1 MRLILRRIIQE
12 SAKSRL
18 KESMVLPTP
27 SRVLCPTQR
36 RIRGAIVHNPNR
48 RLNILEPDLQ
58 DNSNMV
64 RISENQIS
72 LMALSDDDILTLKAV
87 RNEAD
92 EKEALNDTTIK
103 VGDICVEQKPSVD
116 GEELPN
122 RFYKILGIVG
132 KLHDIDINSYLVKE
146 VFPTP
151 NGDWSY
157 TQEGTFRTTFSLSR
171 SDCKYLNIE
180 YQDGIEVYPFPSTD
194 EFFHKYIKE
203 DKEPIAT
210 EEKSSDIDYNNLATY
225 PVSPIDGYIRHIVI
239 QLSGFKPINNNV
251 LLYNDG
257 RTISVDRFC
266 STLRIV
272 LKRHITSYDNR
283 SAAFCKGSLMK
294 CRIVGK
300 TKESAEFN
308 VADEDGNIFIE
319 VDTFIKFLNSDKTSD
334 GIVGISPEAL
344 NGLNVNDLF
353 EITFNEG
360 GAINNIGNRSHGH
373 AQTMTSEREQEI
385 WENLDRHFDKLN
397 RQLEEGFKRY
407 NDYYDT
413 RIVRVVNGWDDL
425 LESK

>member
-1 MRLILRRIIQE
+1 MALLI
-12 SAKSRL
+12 
-18 KESMVLPTP
+18 PP
-27 SRVLCPTQR
+27 RVPCPAQR
-36 RIRGAIVHNPNR
+36 RIRGTIVPNPNR

-58 DNSNMV
+58 VTNNMV

-72 LMALSDDDILTLKAV
+72 LMALSEDDILTLKAV
-87 RNEAD
+87 RNEAN

-116 GEELPN
+116 GEELPK

-180 YQDGIEVYPFPSTD
+180 YQDGIEVYPFPNTN

-203 DKEPIAT
+203 DEEPIAI

-225 PVSPIDGYIRHIVI
+225 PVSPVDGYIRHIVI
-239 QLSGFKPINNNV
+239 QLSGFRPINNNV

-257 RTISVDRFC
+257 RTIATERFC
-266 STLRIV
+266 RTLRIV
-272 LKRHITSYDNR
+272 LKKHITSYDNR
-283 SAAFCKGSLMK
+283 SAAFFSGSLMK
-294 CRIVGK
+294 YRIVGK
-300 TKESAEFN
+300 TKEITDFN
-308 VADEDGNIFIE
+308 IADENGNIFIE
-319 VDTFIKFLNSDKTSD
+319 VDTFIKSNRTSD

-344 NGLNVNDLF
+344 NGLGVNDLF
-353 EITFNEG
+353 EITFSEAAFNSIE
-360 GAINNIGNRSHGH
+360 NRSRGRT
-373 AQTMTSEREQEI
+373 QTITPRREQEI
-385 WENLDRHFDKLN
+385 WENLDRHFYRLN
-397 RQLEEGFKRY
+397 RQLEEEFARY
-407 NDYYDT
+407 DS
-413 RIVRVVNGWDDL
+413 RIVRMVNGWD
-425 LESK
+425 E

>member
-1 MRLILRRIIQE
+1 M
-12 SAKSRL
+12 A
-18 KESMVLPTP
+18 LPIP
-27 SRVLCPTQR
+27 PRVPCPAQR
-36 RIRGAIVHNPNR
+36 RIRGTIVPNPNR
-48 RLNILEPDLQ
+48 RLNIIEPDLQ
-58 DNSNMV
+58 VTNNMV
-64 RISENQIS
+64 TISENQIS
-72 LMALSDDDILTLKAV
+72 LMALSEDDILTLKAV
-87 RNEAD
+87 RNEAN
-92 EKEALNDTTIK
+92 EKEVLNDTNIK

-116 GEELPN
+116 GEELPK
-122 RFYKILGIVG
+122 RFYKVLGIVG

-157 TQEGTFRTTFSLSR
+157 TQEGTFRTKFSLSR

-180 YQDGIEVYPFPSTD
+180 YQDGIEVYPFPNTN

-203 DKEPIAT
+203 DEEPIAI

-225 PVSPIDGYIRHIVI
+225 PVSPVDGYIRHIVI
-239 QLSGFKPINNNV
+239 QLSGFKQINDNV

-257 RTISVDRFC
+257 RIIAVDRFC
-266 STLRIV
+266 RTLRIV

-283 SAAFCKGSLMK
+283 SAAFCKGTLMK

-308 VADEDGNIFIE
+308 IADEDGNIFIE
-319 VDTFIKFLNSDKTSD
+319 VNTFIKSNRTSD

-353 EITFNEG
+353 EITFNDG
-360 GAINNIGNRSHGH
+360 GAINSIGNRSRGH
-373 AQTMTSEREQEI
+373 AQTITPKREQEI
-385 WENLDRHFDKLN
+385 WENLDRHFDLLN
-397 RQLEEGFKRY
+397 KQIEKEFARY
-407 NDYYDT
+407 NYYNS
-413 RIVRVVNGWDDL
+413 RYIKVVNGWEDL

>member
-1 MRLILRRIIQE
+1 MALLI
-12 SAKSRL
+12 
-18 KESMVLPTP
+18 PP
-27 SRVLCPTQR
+27 RVPCPAQR

-48 RLNILEPDLQ
+48 GLNILEPDLHI
-58 DNSNMV
+58 NSNMV
-64 RISENQIS
+64 RIPENQIS
-72 LMALSDDDILTLKAV
+72 LMALSEDDILTLKAV
-87 RNEAD
+87 RNEED

-116 GEELPN
+116 GEELPK

-180 YQDGIEVYPFPSTD
+180 YQDGIEVYPFPNTN

-239 QLSGFKPINNNV
+239 QLSGFKPINNNI

-300 TKESAEFN
+300 TKESAKFN
-308 VADEDGNIFIE
+308 IADEDGNIFIE

-353 EITFNEG
+353 EITFNEE
-360 GAINNIGNRSHGH
+360 GAINSIGNRSHGH
-373 AQTMTSEREQEI
+373 AQAMTSEREEQI
-385 WENLDRHFDKLN
+385 WECLDTHFDKLN

-407 NDYYDT
+407 NDYYDS
-413 RIVRVVNGWDDL
+413 RIVRVVNGWEGLID
-425 LESK
+425 SK

>member
-1 MRLILRRIIQE
+1 M
-12 SAKSRL
+12 A
-18 KESMVLPTP
+18 LPTP
-27 SRVLCPTQR
+27 PRVLCPAQR
-36 RIRGAIVHNPNR
+36 RIRDTIVPNPNR
-48 RLNILEPDLQ
+48 KLNILEPDLQ

-72 LMALSDDDILTLKAV
+72 LMTLSEDDILTLKAV
-87 RNEAD
+87 KNKAD

-116 GEELPN
+116 GEELPK

-151 NGDWSY
+151 NGDWSD

-180 YQDGIEVYPFPSTD
+180 YQDGIEVYPFPNTN

-203 DKEPIAT
+203 DKEPIAI

-225 PVSPIDGYIRHIVI
+225 PVSPVDGYIRHIVI
-239 QLSGFKPINNNV
+239 QLSGFKPINDNV
-251 LLYNDG
+251 LLYNYNDG
-257 RTISVDRFC
+257 RIISVDRFC
-266 STLRIV
+266 RTLRIV

-300 TKESAEFN
+300 TKENAEFN
-308 VADEDGNIFIE
+308 IADEDGNIFIE
-319 VDTFIKFLNSDKTSD
+319 VNTFIKSDRTRD

-353 EITFNEG
+353 EITFNDG
-360 GAINNIGNRSHGH
+360 RAINSIGNRSHGRT
-373 AQTMTSEREQEI
+373 QTMTSEREEQI
-385 WENLDRHFDKLN
+385 WECLDTHFDLLN
-397 RQLEEGFKRY
+397 RQIEKGFASY
-407 NDYYDT
+407 NDFYNS
-413 RIVRVVNGWDDL
+413 RFVKMVNGWDDL

>member
-1 MRLILRRIIQE
+1 M
-12 SAKSRL
+12 A
-18 KESMVLPTP
+18 LPTP
-27 SRVLCPTQR
+27 PRVLCPAQR
-36 RIRGAIVHNPNR
+36 GIRDIIVPNPNR
-48 RLNILEPDLQ
+48 KLNILEPDLQ

-72 LMALSDDDILTLKAV
+72 LMPLSEDDILTLKAV
-87 RNEAD
+87 KNEAD

-116 GEELPN
+116 GEELPK

-151 NGDWSY
+151 NGDWSD

-180 YQDGIEVYPFPSTD
+180 YQDGIEVYPFPNTN

-203 DKEPIAT
+203 DKEPIAI

-225 PVSPIDGYIRHIVI
+225 PVSSVDGYIRHIVI

-257 RTISVDRFC
+257 RIIAVDRFC
-266 STLRIV
+266 RTLRIV

-283 SAAFCKGSLMK
+283 SAAFCEGTLMK

-300 TKESAEFN
+300 TKESADFN
-308 VADEDGNIFIE
+308 IADEDGNIFIE
-319 VDTFIKFLNSDKTSD
+319 VNTFIKSNRTRD
-334 GIVGISPEAL
+334 GIVGISPAAL

-353 EITFNEG
+353 EITFNDG
-360 GAINNIGNRSHGH
+360 GAINSIGNRSHGRT
-373 AQTMTSEREQEI
+373 QTMTSEREEQI
-385 WENLDRHFDKLN
+385 WECLDTHFDLLN
-397 RQLEEGFKRY
+397 RQIEKGFASY
-407 NDYYDT
+407 NDFYNS
-413 RIVRVVNGWDDL
+413 RFVKMVNGWDDL